1 MLLMT
6 LLAMHGCTEIKP
18 SRGKGILGGWG
29 GECGG
34 KKKNL
39 IEF

>member
-18 SRGKGILGGWG
+18 SRGKGILGDGRG
-29 GECGG
+29 NVEG
-34 KKKNL
+34 KKKKL